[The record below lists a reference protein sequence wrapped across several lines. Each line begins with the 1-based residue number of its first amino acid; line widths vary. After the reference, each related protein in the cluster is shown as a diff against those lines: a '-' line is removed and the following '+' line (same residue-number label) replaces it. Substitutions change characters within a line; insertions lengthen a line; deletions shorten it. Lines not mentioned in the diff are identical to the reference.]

1 MRVIVSYARA
11 YPWQSFLVLVA
22 LVVAGT
28 VEGASMTALIPAVGA
43 WLEIEG
49 GADATGGAVGRAVL
63 AFFARIGLP
72 QPTVGQLLLVAVSGM
87 AARSLLVLVAK
98 RRVGYTVAHVA
109 TDLRLA
115 LLRALLKA
123 RWEYFLG
130 QPVGKLANAM
140 ATEVDRSS
148 KAYLHGAN
156 LVASSVQLAAYTTVA
171 LLVQWQAT
179 LTYVVVA
186 GAIIVP
192 LHRFVRISGRAGRKI
207 TKLNRGMLSSMTD
220 SLQSVKPL
228 KAMARQ
234 DLAGAVLGDQARA
247 MNFALRREVT
257 SKEAMKATQE
267 LTQIGV
273 LLGVAWAGKQVF
285 AMSPAEVLV
294 MLILLARML
303 NGVGKVQAAWQDVA
317 VCESAYWS
325 LLGTIADA
333 EQHVEELSGRLPPRF
348 EREIRFEAVHFRYDE
363 RPVLRALSLVIPAG
377 SFTTLVG
384 HSGSG
389 KTTIVDLITGLVR
402 PQEGRIWIDDEV
414 LDELDVIAWRHSIGY
429 VPQENLLLHD
439 SVLANVTLG
448 DPDLTSADA
457 ERALRAA
464 GAWDFVAALPEGV
477 HGSVGERGS
486 ALSGGQRQRI
496 LVARALV
503 HRPRLLILDEATSA
517 LDPTTAAALAD
528 TLRRLRG
535 EVTILAVT
543 HQTDLVGAADRVYR
557 LEKGQ
562 AIEIPPEAD
571 ATAAPPAAGPIATS

>member
-1 MRVIVSYARA
+1 
-11 YPWQSFLVLVA
+11 L
-22 LVVAGT
+22 G
-28 VEGASMTALIPAVGA
+28 
-43 WLEIEG
+43 
-49 GADATGGAVGRAVL
+49 
-63 AFFARIGLP
+63 FFGRIGLP
-72 QPTVGQLLLVAVSGM
+72 RPTIGQLLLVAVSGM

-123 RWEYFLG
+123 RWEYFLR
-130 QPVGKLANAM
+130 QPVGKLANSM

-156 LVASSVQLAAYTTVA
+156 LVASCVQLLAYTVVA

-192 LHRFVRISGRAGRKI
+192 LHHFVRVSGRAGRRI
-207 TKLNRGMLSSMTD
+207 TKLNRGMLASMTD

-234 DLAGAVLGDQARA
+234 DLAATVLSDQARA
-247 MNFALRREVT
+247 MNKALRREVT

-267 LTQIGV
+267 MTQIGV
-273 LLGVAWAGKQVF
+273 LLGVAWAGKQLF
-285 AMSPAEVLV
+285 AMSPAEILV

-303 NGVGKVQAAWQDVA
+303 NGVGKVQASWQDIA

-325 LLGTIADA
+325 LRSTIRDA
-333 EQHVEELSGRLPPRF
+333 EEHVEELSGRLPPHF
-348 EREIRFEAVHFRYDE
+348 EREIRFEAVQFQYDD
-363 RPVLRALSLVIPAG
+363 RPVLGGLSLTIESG

-384 HSGSG
+384 LSGSG

-402 PQEGRIWIDDEV
+402 PQAGRIWIDDTP
-414 LDELDVIAWRHSIGY
+414 LDELDLVAWRHHIGY
-429 VPQENLLLHD
+429 VPQENTLLHD
-439 SVLANVTLG
+439 SVQANVTLG
-448 DPDLTSADA
+448 DPQLTPADV
-457 ERALRAA
+457 ERALRGA
-464 GAWDFVAALPEGV
+464 GAWDFVAKLPLGMQS
-477 HGSVGERGS
+477 SVGERGS

-517 LDPTTAAALAD
+517 LDPDTAAALAE
-528 TLRRLRG
+528 TLHGLRG

-562 AIEIPPEAD
+562 ATEIEPAQED
-571 ATAAPPAAGPIATS
+571 AAPAEPGRPLPST